1 MLKDAMNISKLPEFA
16 PASVKEELIKLLNIT
31 ISDELKTEK
40 REQFF
45 ELRKKTLYSLCTH
58 PNMESVWRRI
68 KKRKVK
74 QPTFY
79 DDFEAGKPP
88 HLRRMDICRSYAS
101 AVFKSLQR
109 NEFSYL
115 AGKERLEKG
124 KQLVNSLNQLANDLD
139 KFDIGGNILDYLE
152 LDDLRKLFN
161 ITQKPQGDDTR
172 KFIVNYVA
180 YNQSL
185 SDVLR
190 RCSKKLNYEKPYSK
204 ISISHVNSVS
214 ADAVYFVRELA
225 KWNIKTFGFPL
236 HDIIAMTADIFF
248 PDLNYDEKKVM
259 NTLK

>member
-16 PASVKEELIKLLNIT
+16 PASVKEELIELLNIT
-31 ISDELKTEK
+31 IPDELKTEK
-40 REQFF
+40 REQFLEF
-45 ELRKKTLYSLCTH
+45 RKKTLYSLCTH

-68 KKRKVK
+68 KKRKIK
-74 QPTFY
+74 KTPFIS
-79 DDFEAGKPP
+79 DFRRGKPA
-88 HLRRMDICRSYAS
+88 HLFVDICRSYAS

-109 NEFSYL
+109 NKFSYL

-152 LDDLRKLFN
+152 FDDLRKLLN
-161 ITQKPQGDDTR
+161 ITNKPQGDDR
-172 KFIVNYVA
+172 IEFIINYGT

-185 SDVLR
+185 PDVLR
-190 RCSKKLNYEKPYSK
+190 RCSKKLNYQKPYSK